1 MYEEFFGLQ
10 RRPFSATP
18 DATCFVP
25 LEGVQGALDAL
36 AVSCERGQGISV
48 LTGETGV
55 GKTLVGLRL
64 AFELQPTF
72 ATAFLS
78 HAAFPT
84 RRALLQAILFEL
96 NRPYNRMAE
105 QELRLELMAAIRAL
119 TPQHQALVVILDEA
133 HRLSLPVLDEVRMLT
148 MLANNGM
155 PMARVVLIGNRDLE
169 ERLADPELS
178 AFNQRICCQ
187 VDLEPLT
194 QVESNDYLRMC
205 IDLAGAHPDDL
216 FTPEA
221 LQFIA
226 KAADGNPRCLNH
238 LADHSLLLAF
248 VSEQRPVTADVVRDA
263 LDDLKQLP
271 LQWNDPMGGS
281 EVYRGLSQAP
291 AMEDSAVNLWPQS
304 ELHEADEEHNLSET
318 EAVSDSWKTGS
329 LGHETS
335 AIEIGGESA
344 TFESSHTESLLDES
358 DGQLTCLKDNWHA
371 TTPRAM
377 SIDDV
382 MSDVAVQAEQAEIDR
397 EPTAADTL
405 SGSPYFGQVFDSHQ
419 LEFGAPSSDSFAVD
433 EFANDYTPEDTS
445 FDGAPRSEG
454 HDNSTSDDE
463 FNNEVDD
470 SHIGRIH
477 RFHQLDAEETSSFDL
492 GEVQPSVWN
501 LSARSWQSDDSS
513 EFEEE
518 PVVDRYVRIESGAS
532 NSGIVWNFNAPHNH
546 ITTKRTPSIPV
557 AMTNH
562 SVISSSLDEPYEQ
575 NEFED
580 GEPEPHDSADI
591 RTDDFS
597 GIVESYARPVS
608 EQDHERSTFSLSPS
622 DLPIE
627 GMSSR
632 DVSAERHLPTEL
644 LQATFEDDGL
654 EEQLG
659 AEVLDLYL
667 EAQQMINRVG
677 RSAVPT
683 ISLDEP
689 EPDEREVESAQAFDV
704 VQPEPVREESLRPEP
719 RREDSRPIGP
729 DVIQRAYGRLFSELR
744 RKQR

>member
-18 DATCFVP
+18 DAACFVP
-25 LEGVQGALDAL
+25 LEGAQGALDAL

-72 ATAFLS
+72 ASAFLS

-105 QELRLELMAAIRAL
+105 QELRLELMAAL
-119 TPQHQALVVILDEA
+119 KTLVPQHQALVVILDEA
-133 HRLSLPVLDEVRMLT
+133 HRLSVPVLDEVRMLT
-148 MLANNGM
+148 MLTNNGI
-155 PMARVVLIGNRDLE
+155 PLTRVVLIGNRDLE

-178 AFNQRICCQ
+178 AFNQRICCH

-194 QVESNDYLRMC
+194 QADSIEYLRMC
-205 IDLAGAHPDDL
+205 VDIAGAHPDDL
-216 FTPEA
+216 FAPDA
-221 LQFIA
+221 IAFIA

-248 VSEQRPVTADVVRDA
+248 VSEQRPVTADIVRDA

-271 LQWNDPMGGS
+271 LHWNDSVGGG
-281 EVYRGLSQAP
+281 EVYRGMSHAP
-291 AMEDSAVNLWPQS
+291 VMEDSAVNLWPQVEHQAAS
-304 ELHEADEEHNLSET
+304 DDHNDEAVEATHDSWET
-318 EAVSDSWKTGS
+318 ES

-344 TFESSHTESLLDES
+344 TFESSHTEVTSDES
-358 DGQLTCLKDNWHA
+358 ASKLTCLKDDWHA
-371 TTPRAM
+371 TTPRSM

-382 MSDVAVQAEQAEIDR
+382 MADVAEQTEQAEFDR
-397 EPTAADTL
+397 ESSAADTL
-405 SGSPYFGQVFDSHQ
+405 SGSPYFGQVFDAHK
-419 LEFGAPSSDSFAVD
+419 LEFGSPSSDSFAVD
-433 EFANDYTPEDTS
+433 EFA
-445 FDGAPRSEG
+445 
-454 HDNSTSDDE
+454 SDD
-463 FNNEVDD
+463 DD
-470 SHIGRIH
+470 ASMSDAEEYSTPDDELDVGDHEPHVGRIH
-477 RFHQLDAEETSSFDL
+477 RFQQLDAEETNSFDL
-492 GEVQPSVWN
+492 GEVQTPVWN
-501 LSARSWQSDDSS
+501 LPARSWESDDSP

-546 ITTKRTPSIPV
+546 LTTKRTPSTPV
-557 AMTNH
+557 AVAKQYDVVAAFDDAH
-562 SVISSSLDEPYEQ
+562 
-575 NEFED
+575 
-580 GEPEPHDSADI
+580 EPHDHEADYLESHESAASAA
-591 RTDDFS
+591 DDFS
-597 GIVESYARPVS
+597 GIVESYARSAS
-608 EQDHERSTFSLSPS
+608 ERDQERSTFSLSPN
-622 DLPIE
+622 DLPNE
-627 GMSSR
+627 G
-632 DVSAERHLPTEL
+632 VLTENLPAERHLPTEL

-659 AEVLDLYL
+659 ADVLDLYL
-667 EAQQMINRVG
+667 ETQQMMNRVG
-677 RSAVPT
+677 RTAIPT

-689 EPDEREVESAQAFDV
+689 EEESNRAFDV
-704 VQPEPVREESLRPEP
+704 VQPEPIREAPCRDASREESRPT
-719 RREDSRPIGP
+719 GP

-744 RKQR
+744 RKKR

>member
-18 DATCFVP
+18 DAACFVP
-25 LEGVQGALDAL
+25 LEGAQGALDAL

-72 ATAFLS
+72 ASAFLS

-105 QELRLELMAAIRAL
+105 QELRLELMAAL
-119 TPQHQALVVILDEA
+119 KTLVPQHQALVVILDEA
-133 HRLSLPVLDEVRMLT
+133 HRLSVPVLDEVRMLT
-148 MLANNGM
+148 MLTNNGI
-155 PMARVVLIGNRDLE
+155 PLTRVVLIGNRDLE

-178 AFNQRICCQ
+178 AFNQRICCH

-194 QVESNDYLRMC
+194 QAESIEYLRMC
-205 IDLAGAHPDDL
+205 VDIAGAHPDDL
-216 FTPEA
+216 FAPDA
-221 LQFIA
+221 ISFIA

-248 VSEQRPVTADVVRDA
+248 VSEQRPVTADIVRDA

-271 LQWNDPMGGS
+271 LHWNDPVGGG
-281 EVYRGLSQAP
+281 EVYRGMSHAP
-291 AMEDSAVNLWPQS
+291 VMEDSAVNLWPQVEHQAAS
-304 ELHEADEEHNLSET
+304 EDHNDEAVKATHDSWET
-318 EAVSDSWKTGS
+318 ES

-344 TFESSHTESLLDES
+344 TFESSHTEFTSDES
-358 DGQLTCLKDNWHA
+358 ASKLTCLKDDWHA
-371 TTPRAM
+371 TTPRSM

-382 MSDVAVQAEQAEIDR
+382 MADVAEQTEQAEFDR
-397 EPTAADTL
+397 ESSAADTL
-405 SGSPYFGQVFDSHQ
+405 SGSPYFGQVFDAHK
-419 LEFGAPSSDSFAVD
+419 LDFGSQSSDSFAVD
-433 EFANDYTPEDTS
+433 EFA
-445 FDGAPRSEG
+445 
-454 HDNSTSDDE
+454 SDD
-463 FNNEVDD
+463 DD
-470 SHIGRIH
+470 ASMSDAEEYSTPDDELDADDHDPYVGRIH
-477 RFHQLDAEETSSFDL
+477 RFQQLDAEETNSFDL
-492 GEVQPSVWN
+492 GEVQAPVWN
-501 LSARSWQSDDSS
+501 LPARSWESDDSP

-518 PVVDRYVRIESGAS
+518 PVVDRYVRIETGAS

-546 ITTKRTPSIPV
+546 LTTKRTPSTPV
-557 AMTNH
+557 AVAKQH
-562 SVISSSLDEPYEQ
+562 DVVAAFD
-575 NEFED
+575 D
-580 GEPEPHDSADI
+580 AHEPHDHEADDLESRDSAANAA
-591 RTDDFS
+591 DDFS
-597 GIVESYARPVS
+597 GIVESYARPTS
-608 EQDHERSTFSLSPS
+608 ERDQERSTFSLSPH
-622 DLPIE
+622 DLPNE
-627 GMSSR
+627 EMLTE
-632 DVSAERHLPTEL
+632 DLPAERHLPTEL

-659 AEVLDLYL
+659 ADVLDLYL
-667 EAQQMINRVG
+667 ETQQMMNRVG
-677 RSAVPT
+677 RTAIPT

-689 EPDEREVESAQAFDV
+689 EEESNRAFDV
-704 VQPEPVREESLRPEP
+704 VQPEPIREAPRRDASREESRPT
-719 RREDSRPIGP
+719 GP

-744 RKQR
+744 RKKR